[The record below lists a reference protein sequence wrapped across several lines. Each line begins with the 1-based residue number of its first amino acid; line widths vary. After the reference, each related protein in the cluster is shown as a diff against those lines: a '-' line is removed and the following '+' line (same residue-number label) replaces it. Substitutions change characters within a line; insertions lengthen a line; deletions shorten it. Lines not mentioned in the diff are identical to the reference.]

1 MKRFITHFFIIT
13 LFTMVT
19 YGQSGIKK
27 PDWKEKNLVGKVKKM
42 KEKMVFFDDKKQYVA
57 FAKGEGSP
65 SDIENVSIT
74 YVFNQRGYI
83 ESFISENGDKV
94 PIKYDYRNRTA
105 TQIYKKKPGSPA
117 MEIICEFDPLK
128 NMISQ
133 TLKMGEQTIT
143 EKYKLTYNEKW
154 QVVEEE
160 EESFLTVPDLMSE
173 DPETNSSNSELGD
186 SNHHHSTR
194 DWTPS
199 DQDRQ
204 TRDSSSQGHQETS
217 SSSQNQTESSSE
229 SSADNNPETLKRL
242 KERLNKRQAKNS
254 HHQSKSK
261 HQSTSGQSKKEA
273 KAKANSDQANESS
286 QEKGKGSVKLPDTG
300 EQAFYMTLALA
311 LCSLAAL
318 IVAIYLY
325 RRYRERKKLKDIHF
339 D

>member
-1 MKRFITHFFIIT
+1 MKRFITYFFIIT

-27 PDWKEKNLVGKVKKM
+27 PDWQEKNLVGKVKKL

-154 QVVEEE
+154 QVVEEMRTYIMSE
-160 EESFLTVPDLMSE
+160 EENGYNPNSLYIYKYNKKGYVIEQIVKEP
-173 DPETNSSNSELGD
+173 NSSGDWELKSIINYQYNDRG
-186 SNHHHSTR
+186 NV
-194 DWTPS
+194 S
-199 DQDRQ
+199 DKI
-204 TRDSSSQGHQETS
+204 ELEI
-217 SSSQNQTESSSE
+217 QTE
-229 SSADNNPETLKRL
+229 NNR
-242 KERLNKRQAKNS
+242 
-254 HHQSKSK
+254 
-261 HQSTSGQSKKEA
+261 
-273 KAKANSDQANESS
+273 
-286 QEKGKGSVKLPDTG
+286 QEKKYHYEYTYDTIG
-300 EQAFYMTLALA
+300 NYKKKVEY
-311 LCSLAAL
+311 L
-318 IVAIYLY
+318 ISDSEEEVTYTEE
-325 RRYRERKKLKDIHF
+325 REIEYYK
-339 D
+339 

>member
-1 MKRFITHFFIIT
+1 
-13 LFTMVT
+13 MVT

-27 PDWKEKNLVGKVKKM
+27 PDWKEKNLVGKVKKL

-154 QVVEEE
+154 QVVEEKRTYIMSE
-160 EESFLTVPDLMSE
+160 EENGYNPNSLYIYKYNKKGYVIEQIVKEP
-173 DPETNSSNSELGD
+173 NSSGDWELKSIINYQYNDRG
-186 SNHHHSTR
+186 NV
-194 DWTPS
+194 S
-199 DQDRQ
+199 DKI
-204 TRDSSSQGHQETS
+204 ELEI
-217 SSSQNQTESSSE
+217 QTE
-229 SSADNNPETLKRL
+229 NNR
-242 KERLNKRQAKNS
+242 
-254 HHQSKSK
+254 
-261 HQSTSGQSKKEA
+261 
-273 KAKANSDQANESS
+273 
-286 QEKGKGSVKLPDTG
+286 QEKKYHYEYTYDTIGNYIKKVEYLIYDSG
-300 EQAFYMTLALA
+300 EEVTYTEE
-311 LCSLAAL
+311 
-318 IVAIYLY
+318 
-325 RRYRERKKLKDIHF
+325 REIKYYK
-339 D
+339 

>member
-27 PDWKEKNLVGKVKKM
+27 PDWQEKNLVGKVKKL

-143 EKYKLTYNEKW
+143 EKYKLTYNDKW
-154 QVVEEE
+154 QVVEEMRTYIMSE
-160 EESFLTVPDLMSE
+160 EENGYNPNSLYIYKYNKKGYVIEQILKEP
-173 DPETNSSNSELGD
+173 NSSGDWELKSIINYQYNDRG
-186 SNHHHSTR
+186 NV
-194 DWTPS
+194 S
-199 DQDRQ
+199 DKI
-204 TRDSSSQGHQETS
+204 ELEI
-217 SSSQNQTESSSE
+217 QTE
-229 SSADNNPETLKRL
+229 NNR
-242 KERLNKRQAKNS
+242 
-254 HHQSKSK
+254 
-261 HQSTSGQSKKEA
+261 
-273 KAKANSDQANESS
+273 
-286 QEKGKGSVKLPDTG
+286 QEKKYHYEYTYDTIG
-300 EQAFYMTLALA
+300 NYIKKVEY
-311 LCSLAAL
+311 L
-318 IVAIYLY
+318 ISDSEEEVTYTEE
-325 RRYRERKKLKDIHF
+325 REIEYYK
-339 D
+339 

>member
-27 PDWKEKNLVGKVKKM
+27 PDWKEKNLVGKVKKL

-83 ESFISENGDKV
+83 ESFISENWDKV

-133 TLKMGEQTIT
+133 TLKIGEQTIT

-154 QVVEEE
+154 QVVEEKRTYIMSDKERENSPNSLYIYKYNEKGYVIEQIVKEPNSLGDWELKSIINYQYNDRGNVSDKIELEIQTENNRQEKKYHYEYTYDTIGNYIKKVEYLISDSE
-160 EESFLTVPDLMSE
+160 EEVTY
-173 DPETNSSNSELGD
+173 
-186 SNHHHSTR
+186 
-194 DWTPS
+194 
-199 DQDRQ
+199 
-204 TRDSSSQGHQETS
+204 
-217 SSSQNQTESSSE
+217 TE
-229 SSADNNPETLKRL
+229 
-242 KERLNKRQAKNS
+242 EREIEYYK
-254 HHQSKSK
+254 
-261 HQSTSGQSKKEA
+261 
-273 KAKANSDQANESS
+273 
-286 QEKGKGSVKLPDTG
+286 
-300 EQAFYMTLALA
+300 
-311 LCSLAAL
+311 
-318 IVAIYLY
+318 
-325 RRYRERKKLKDIHF
+325 
-339 D
+339 

>member
-27 PDWKEKNLVGKVKKM
+27 PDWQEKNLVGKVKKL

-105 TQIYKKKPGSPA
+105 TQIYKKKSGSPA

-143 EKYKLTYNEKW
+143 EKYKLTYNDKW
-154 QVVEEE
+154 QVVEEMRTYIMSE
-160 EESFLTVPDLMSE
+160 EENGYNPNSLYIYKYNKKGYVIEQIVKEP
-173 DPETNSSNSELGD
+173 NSSGDWELKSIINYQYNDRG
-186 SNHHHSTR
+186 NV
-194 DWTPS
+194 S
-199 DQDRQ
+199 DKI
-204 TRDSSSQGHQETS
+204 ELEI
-217 SSSQNQTESSSE
+217 QTE
-229 SSADNNPETLKRL
+229 NNR
-242 KERLNKRQAKNS
+242 
-254 HHQSKSK
+254 
-261 HQSTSGQSKKEA
+261 
-273 KAKANSDQANESS
+273 
-286 QEKGKGSVKLPDTG
+286 QEKKYHYEYTYDNIGNYIKKV
-300 EQAFYMTLALA
+300 EY
-311 LCSLAAL
+311 L
-318 IVAIYLY
+318 ISDSEEEVTYTEE
-325 RRYRERKKLKDIHF
+325 REIKYYK
-339 D
+339 

>member
-1 MKRFITHFFIIT
+1 MKRFITHFFIII

-27 PDWKEKNLVGKVKKM
+27 PDWQEKNLVGKVKKL

-128 NMISQ
+128 NMILQ

-154 QVVEEE
+154 QVVEEMRTYIMSE
-160 EESFLTVPDLMSE
+160 EESENSPNSLYIYKYNKKGYVIEQIVKEP
-173 DPETNSSNSELGD
+173 NSSGDWELKSIINYQYNDRG
-186 SNHHHSTR
+186 NV
-194 DWTPS
+194 S
-199 DQDRQ
+199 DKI
-204 TRDSSSQGHQETS
+204 ELEI
-217 SSSQNQTESSSE
+217 QTE
-229 SSADNNPETLKRL
+229 NNR
-242 KERLNKRQAKNS
+242 
-254 HHQSKSK
+254 
-261 HQSTSGQSKKEA
+261 
-273 KAKANSDQANESS
+273 
-286 QEKGKGSVKLPDTG
+286 QEKKYHYEYTYDNIGNYIKKV
-300 EQAFYMTLALA
+300 EY
-311 LCSLAAL
+311 L
-318 IVAIYLY
+318 ISDSEEEVTYTEE
-325 RRYRERKKLKDIHF
+325 REIKYYK
-339 D
+339 

>member
-27 PDWKEKNLVGKVKKM
+27 PDWQEKNLVGKVKKL

-57 FAKGEGSP
+57 FAKGEDSP

-154 QVVEEE
+154 QVVEEMRTYIMSE
-160 EESFLTVPDLMSE
+160 EENGYNPNSLYIYKYNKKGYVIEQIVKEP
-173 DPETNSSNSELGD
+173 NSSGDWELKSIINYQYNDRG
-186 SNHHHSTR
+186 NV
-194 DWTPS
+194 S
-199 DQDRQ
+199 DKI
-204 TRDSSSQGHQETS
+204 ELEI
-217 SSSQNQTESSSE
+217 QTE
-229 SSADNNPETLKRL
+229 NNR
-242 KERLNKRQAKNS
+242 
-254 HHQSKSK
+254 
-261 HQSTSGQSKKEA
+261 
-273 KAKANSDQANESS
+273 
-286 QEKGKGSVKLPDTG
+286 QEKKYHYEYTYDTIG
-300 EQAFYMTLALA
+300 NYKKKVEY
-311 LCSLAAL
+311 L
-318 IVAIYLY
+318 ISDSEEEITYTEE
-325 RRYRERKKLKDIHF
+325 REIEYYK
-339 D
+339 

>member
-1 MKRFITHFFIIT
+1 MKRFIIHFFIIT

-19 YGQSGIKK
+19 YGQSGIKN
-27 PDWKEKNLVGKVKKM
+27 PDWQEKNLVGKVKKL

-143 EKYKLTYNEKW
+143 EKYKLTYNDKW
-154 QVVEEE
+154 QVVEEMRTYIMSE
-160 EESFLTVPDLMSE
+160 EENGYNPNSLYIYKYNKKGYVIEQIVKEP
-173 DPETNSSNSELGD
+173 NSSGDWELKSIINYQYNDRG
-186 SNHHHSTR
+186 NV
-194 DWTPS
+194 S
-199 DQDRQ
+199 DKI
-204 TRDSSSQGHQETS
+204 ELEI
-217 SSSQNQTESSSE
+217 QTE
-229 SSADNNPETLKRL
+229 NNR
-242 KERLNKRQAKNS
+242 
-254 HHQSKSK
+254 
-261 HQSTSGQSKKEA
+261 
-273 KAKANSDQANESS
+273 
-286 QEKGKGSVKLPDTG
+286 QEKKYHYEYTYDTIGNYIKKVEYLIYDSG
-300 EQAFYMTLALA
+300 EEVTYTEE
-311 LCSLAAL
+311 
-318 IVAIYLY
+318 
-325 RRYRERKKLKDIHF
+325 REIEYYK
-339 D
+339 